1 MEKVME
7 FVKRMRKVQKEAEAA
22 LTRAQKE
29 MKKQVDRGR
38 KETKVWKVGDKVILS
53 IKDLVFK
60 ERSEKKLMDQYVG
73 LYIIDE
79 ILSTNVVKL

>member
-1 MEKVME
+1 ME

-38 KETKVWKVGDKVILS
+38 KETKV
-53 IKDLVFK
+53 
-60 ERSEKKLMDQYVG
+60 
-73 LYIIDE
+73 
-79 ILSTNVVKL
+79 

>member
-1 MEKVME
+1 ME